1 VLATIVTLLAQAETH
16 VEEETNDAA
25 DLWPHW
31 EELIVGAVAF
41 GILYYFMKKWVL
53 PRVNTMLE
61 ERRGKIE
68 GELENAERTRREADQ
83 ILEEYR
89 QQLAGAREESG
100 RIIEEARR
108 TAEQL
113 RRDAEGRADE
123 EAQAIVARAQDEIR
137 AERDRVFQGLRTQI
151 GEISVEL
158 AARIVGESLDE
169 SAHHRLIDEYI
180 DEVASS
186 GNGHG

>member
-31 EELIVGAVAF
+31 EELVVGAIAF

-53 PRVNTMLE
+53 PRINTMLE
-61 ERRGKIE
+61 ERRQKIE
-68 GELENAERTRREADQ
+68 GELQNAEHTRTEADQ
-83 ILEEYR
+83 ILQEYR

-113 RRDAEGRADE
+113 RRDAEGRAEE

-137 AERDRVFQGLRTQI
+137 AERDRVFQELRSQI

-158 AARIVGESLDE
+158 AARIVGQSLDE
-169 SAHHRLIDEYI
+169 SAHQRLIDEYI
-180 DEVASS
+180 DQVAA
-186 GNGHG
+186 GENGRG